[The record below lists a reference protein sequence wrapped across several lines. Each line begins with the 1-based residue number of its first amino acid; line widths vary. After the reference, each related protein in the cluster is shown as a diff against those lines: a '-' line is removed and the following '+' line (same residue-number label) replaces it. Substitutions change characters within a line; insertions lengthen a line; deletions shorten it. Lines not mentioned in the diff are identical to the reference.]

1 MVKYAKQLK
10 MNTVEK
16 LDSLVEKLQFEFEKA
31 RKRGWKKVY
40 IFVDL
45 HDTALE
51 PSYNGGDIS
60 RKCFEGAIEC
70 LQEFSKR
77 NDVILVLYTSSKED
91 HIEEYRKFFAQFG
104 IHFTYVNENPDQE
117 NTAYADFAKKPYMN
131 LILDDKAGFD
141 PKVHWKL
148 LLDAIKEIP
157 ELVGPRQTFL
167 VAATV
172 MRIQSPEGPHVG
184 HMQVIK
190 ELFESGKKVFVFL
203 SCDWSFPSKKNPL
216 SFELRKKLLEQ
227 AIIAEGYGDRH
238 YEIIALRNR
247 RYNDVWVSEL
257 EKAIATHLQKPDLAA
272 DQVALFHGRDGFGKH
287 YIPTGKYPVFEV
299 GEVKGVNAT
308 ALRER
313 VLSHSVGS
321 GSRSEGAVDQ
331 QLRQPDTL
339 LFMQVRAVV
348 KNSEGKIAVVKY
360 ASGDERKFRFL
371 GGYVSPTKDPD
382 FESVLSRK
390 LVKKFGIEPNESVSY
405 IGNVA
410 IPDWRHAEAGF
421 KTRGMVY
428 EMQITQFNDAY
439 DYLAVQIEKVRFVTY
454 DELAALIDDEEQA
467 IIPLIK

>member
-1 MVKYAKQLK
+1 
-10 MNTVEK
+10 MNKAEQ
-16 LDSLVEKLQFEFEKA
+16 LDSLVAKLQFEFEKA

-45 HDTALE
+45 HDTVLE
-51 PSYNGGDIS
+51 PSYHGGDIS

-117 NTAYADFAKKPYMN
+117 NTSYADFAKKPYMN

-141 PKVHWKL
+141 PKTHWKL

-157 ELVGPRQTFL
+157 VLVGPRPTFL
-167 VAATV
+167 VASTV

-190 ELFESGKKVFVFL
+190 ELFESGKKVFIFL
-203 SCDWSFPSKKNPL
+203 SCDRSFPSKKNPL
-216 SFELRKKLLEQ
+216 SFEFRKKLLEQ

-238 YEIIALRNR
+238 YEIISLRNR

-257 EKAIATHLQKPDLAA
+257 EKAIATHLQKPDLAT

-313 VLSHSVGS
+313 VLSHSAGS

-331 QLRQPDTL
+331 QLRQPDAL
-339 LFMQVRAVV
+339 LFMQVRAVI
-348 KNSEGKIAVVKY
+348 KNSEGKIALVKY
-360 ASGDERKFRFL
+360 LSGDERKFRFL
-371 GGYVSPTKDPD
+371 GGYVSPTKDVD
-382 FESVLSRK
+382 FESALSRK
-390 LVKKFGIEPNESVSY
+390 LAKKFGIAMNESTSY
-405 IGNVA
+405 VGNVA

-421 KTRGMVY
+421 KTRGMIY
-428 EMQITQFNDAY
+428 QMKLDQFDLTAF
-439 DYLAVQIEKVRFVTY
+439 DYRGVQIEEIRFVSP
-454 DELAALIDDEEQA
+454 DQLAALVDEEEQS
-467 IIPLIK
+467 IVSLINS

>member
-1 MVKYAKQLK
+1 
-10 MNTVEK
+10 MNKTEK
-16 LDSLVEKLQFEFEKA
+16 LDSLITKLQFEFDKA
-31 RKRGWKKVY
+31 RKRGWKQIY
-40 IFVDL
+40 LFVDL
-45 HDTALE
+45 HDTVLE
-51 PSYNGGDIS
+51 PSYHGGDIS

-77 NDVILVLYTSSKED
+77 KDVILVLYTSSKED

-141 PKVHWKL
+141 PKTHWKL
-148 LLDAIKEIP
+148 LLDAIREIP
-157 ELVGPRQTFL
+157 ELTGPKPSFL
-167 VAATV
+167 VASTV

-184 HMQVIK
+184 HMQVIR
-190 ELFESGKKVFVFL
+190 ELFESGKKVFIFL
-203 SCDWSFPSKKNPL
+203 SCDRSFPSKKNPL

-257 EKAIATHLQKPDLAA
+257 EKAIATHLQKPDLGA

-308 ALRER
+308 AIRER
-313 VLSHSVGS
+313 VLSHNAAS

-331 QLRQPDTL
+331 QLRQPDAL
-339 LFMQVRAVV
+339 LFMQVRAVI
-348 KNSEGKIAVVKY
+348 KNPEGKIAIVKY

-371 GGYVSPTKDPD
+371 GGYVSPTKDVS
-382 FESVLSRK
+382 FESGLSRK
-390 LVKKFGIEPNESVSY
+390 LSKKFGITSNDSVSY
-405 IGNVA
+405 VGNVA
-410 IPDWRHAEAGF
+410 IEDWRHVEAGF

-428 EMQITQFNDAY
+428 EMQVTQLSDAY
-439 DYLAVQIEKVRFVTY
+439 DYRAMQIEEVRFVNRE
-454 DELAALIDDEEQA
+454 ELTALIDDEEQA
-467 IIPLIK
+467 IISLIK